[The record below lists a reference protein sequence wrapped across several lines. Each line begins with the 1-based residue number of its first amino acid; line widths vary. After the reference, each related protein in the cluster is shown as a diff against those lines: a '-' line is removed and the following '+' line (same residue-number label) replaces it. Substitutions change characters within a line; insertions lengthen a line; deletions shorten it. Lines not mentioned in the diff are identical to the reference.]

1 MIGLVITLVL
11 FPLVGWS
18 VARRSWG
25 EAFLFGVGLLGTIL
39 FLAGV
44 VHVPLVLGFAL
55 LLIASISGAVWT
67 YRNQKRDVP
76 HPTPYATL
84 PTTLMVIPLIVL
96 AFIAAVTPL
105 NDFDGRAFW
114 LLKAKGIAH
123 ERSIDGPFF
132 QGATLDPRNQYPI
145 LIPIDGAV
153 IFAFSHS
160 LDDRQL
166 RWLYAGLLAA
176 LALLVRER
184 IGKLISPAVGAW
196 CAAMLVWI
204 PQFAVA
210 TEGGALSAYNDIAI
224 AAFAAGAFFELVD
237 EVARSRSFAVSQQS
251 VGERHRET
259 SQPRYREIRFGL
271 WLAFLILTKSEGLP
285 FALVFLVIG
294 AFVFRKRIAIPA
306 ILAAVA
312 TIALLIWRARIPVGD
327 EENFVRMLPT
337 IPEKLGH
344 LRAALTAFPRHMIA
358 FLSWGIFWIAVIIA
372 AVFAIRVNRRAA
384 TIAIAIIVSMLA
396 VYCGV
401 YVATEWVVT
410 DLIAVTAHRLL
421 MHLAVPAFFL
431 LALASQWW
439 TRTKSM

>member
-1 MIGLVITLVL
+1 MIGLLITLVL

-18 VARRSWG
+18 IARRSLG
-25 EAFLFGVGLLGTIL
+25 EAFLFGAGLVGTIL
-39 FLAGV
+39 FLAGI
-44 VHVPLVLGFAL
+44 VHVPLVLAFVL
-55 LLIASISGAVWT
+55 LLIASIGGVVWS
-67 YRNQKRDVP
+67 YRNRKKGIPQ
-76 HPTPYATL
+76 PTPHNPL
-84 PTTLMVIPLIVL
+84 PTIVMIIPLIAI

-114 LLKAKGIAH
+114 VLKAKGIAH
-123 ERSIDGPFF
+123 ERAIDGPFF

-153 IFAFSHS
+153 IFALSHS

-166 RWLYAGLLAA
+166 RWLYVGLLAA

-184 IGKLISPAVGAW
+184 IASLVSPEAGAW
-196 CAAMLVWI
+196 CAALLVWI

-224 AAFAAGAFFELVD
+224 AAFAAGAFFELVG
-237 EVARSRSFAVSQQS
+237 EVLQKR
-251 VGERHRET
+251 G
-259 SQPRYREIRFGL
+259 REIRFGL
-271 WLAFLILTKSEGLP
+271 WLVFLILTKSEGLP
-285 FALVFLVIG
+285 FALVFLLIG

-312 TIALLIWRARIPVGD
+312 AVALLVWRARIPAGD

-337 IPEKLGH
+337 IPEKLDH
-344 LRAALTAFPRHMIA
+344 LRAALAAFPRHMIA
-358 FLSWGIFWIAVIIA
+358 FSSWGVFWIAVIIA
-372 AVFAIRVNRRAA
+372 AVFAIRVDRRAA
-384 TIAIAIIVSMLA
+384 TIAIAVIASMLA

-401 YVATEWVVT
+401 YVVTEWVVT
-410 DLIAVTAHRLL
+410 DLIAVTANRLL
-421 MHLAVPAFFL
+421 MHLAAPALFL
-431 LALASQWW
+431 LALGAQWW

>member
-1 MIGLVITLVL
+1 MIGLLITLVL

-25 EAFLFGVGLLGTIL
+25 EAFLLGAGFIGTIL

-44 VHVPLVLGFAL
+44 VHVPLLPAFAL
-55 LLIASISGAVWT
+55 VLLASIGGAVWS
-67 YRNQKRDVP
+67 YRNHKKSSHTP
-76 HPTPYATL
+76 HPTPHSPIATIAMAL
-84 PTTLMVIPLIVL
+84 PLLAL
-96 AFIAAVTPL
+96 AFIAAITPL

-114 LLKAKGIAH
+114 VLKAKGIAH

-132 QGATLDPRNQYPI
+132 QGATLDPRNQYPL
-145 LIPIDGAV
+145 LIPLDGAV
-153 IFAFSHS
+153 ILGLMHD

-166 RWLYAGLLAA
+166 RWLYVGLLTA

-184 IGKLISPAVGAW
+184 IAYLVSPAAGVWSATL
-196 CAAMLVWI
+196 LVWV

-224 AAFAAGAFFELVD
+224 AAFAAGAFFELV
-237 EVARSRSFAVSQQS
+237 
-251 VGERHRET
+251 GESLPPRDRDT
-259 SQPRYREIRFGL
+259 AQPRGREIRFGL
-271 WLAFLILTKSEGLP
+271 WLVFLILTKSEGLP

-294 AFVFRKRIAIPA
+294 AFVFRKRITTPA

-312 TIALLIWRARIPVGD
+312 AVALLVWRARIPAGD

-337 IPEKLGH
+337 IPEKLDN
-344 LRAALTAFPRHMIA
+344 LRAALAAFPRHMVA
-358 FLSWGIFWIAVIIA
+358 FSSWGAFWVAVIIA
-372 AVFAIRVNRRAA
+372 AAFAIRVDRRAA
-384 TIAIAIIVSMLA
+384 TIAIAVIASMLA

-410 DLIAVTAHRLL
+410 DLIAVTANRLL
-421 MHLAVPAFFL
+421 MHLAAPALFL
-431 LALASQWW
+431 LALAAHWW